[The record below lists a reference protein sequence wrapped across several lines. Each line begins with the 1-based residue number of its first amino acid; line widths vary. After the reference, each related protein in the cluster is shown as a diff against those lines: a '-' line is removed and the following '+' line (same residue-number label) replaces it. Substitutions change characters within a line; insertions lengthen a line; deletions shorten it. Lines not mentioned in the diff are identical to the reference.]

1 MCAVWCAITAENFV
15 CHLTCSPFH
24 LAGSPWE
31 TNSKK
36 APVKKAPAP
45 KGKRTDGP
53 RDGPRDYSDRPRSAR
68 PANDKPQR
76 NVHKGK
82 GIKPGSPT
90 NVADAITAAAPAL
103 VKAAPAAQR
112 SVPLPAAAPSSLP
125 SSPPAVTGNQWAR
138 GPPRPKQPV
147 QEMPVIVVPPAV
159 AEPTE
164 QEPAAPAVNAPAVS
178 APWSTHQK
186 SKTHATQAPAPAQAP
201 AQAPTPPVPETI
213 AAHQSVPSPVE
224 QVPATPADSQAHVQY
239 QHVDAAPSMAS
250 LSLESTFSTPANA
263 DMTTY
268 GGYGYHDG
276 TTQDSS
282 MLSANTFGKS
292 NASTMNDP
300 SQYPPSAV
308 PQMQSMYGFLG
319 IDAGS
324 ATTSTGAIG
333 YNPLLSQQQNLTST
347 FGMGQDLSTT
357 ATDNGQQSLMY
368 QQQWLNQM
376 MNYGGF
382 AGPYGNMPAMYNQNM
397 AAMYNP
403 NMASMSSA
411 MYGGPGFMGKNPGM
425 PNMGFGGM
433 SNAMSSNAMS
443 SGNSTGYTAPKNS
456 NHNSRKH
463 HNSSY
468 GNAGYVSHAVAPTNI
483 DSSSASAYGNSSINS
498 NMYSGNQFMAGMQSK
513 PSDVGL
519 GQGYGQ
525 PYQQGYGQSSY
536 QQTQQSFGNMG
547 ANSRYNATQ
556 YSRAE
561 ASWGN

>member
-1 MCAVWCAITAENFV
+1 
-15 CHLTCSPFH
+15 
-24 LAGSPWE
+24 
-31 TNSKK
+31 
-36 APVKKAPAP
+36 
-45 KGKRTDGP
+45 
-53 RDGPRDYSDRPRSAR
+53 
-68 PANDKPQR
+68 
-76 NVHKGK
+76 
-82 GIKPGSPT
+82 
-90 NVADAITAAAPAL
+90 
-103 VKAAPAAQR
+103 
-112 SVPLPAAAPSSLP
+112 
-125 SSPPAVTGNQWAR
+125 
-138 GPPRPKQPV
+138 
-147 QEMPVIVVPPAV
+147 
-159 AEPTE
+159 
-164 QEPAAPAVNAPAVS
+164 
-178 APWSTHQK
+178 
-186 SKTHATQAPAPAQAP
+186 
-201 AQAPTPPVPETI
+201 
-213 AAHQSVPSPVE
+213 
-224 QVPATPADSQAHVQY
+224 
-239 QHVDAAPSMAS
+239 MAS

-268 GGYGYHDG
+268 GGYGYHG
-276 TTQDSS
+276 GNMQDSS

-308 PQMQSMYGFLG
+308 PQMQQMQSMYGFLG

-347 FGMGQDLSTT
+347 FGMGQDPSTT
-357 ATDNGQQSLMY
+357 ATDNSQQNLMY

-403 NMASMSSA
+403 NMASMASMS
-411 MYGGPGFMGKNPGM
+411 YGGPGGYMGKNPGM

-433 SNAMSSNAMS
+433 SNAMSSGNSTGYTAA
-443 SGNSTGYTAPKNS
+443 NSTGYTAPKQNS
-456 NHNSRKH
+456 NHQNRKH
-463 HNSSY
+463 HNSAY
-468 GNAGYVSHAVAPTNI
+468 GNAGYANHAPTPTNT

-498 NMYSGNQFMAGMQSK
+498 NMYSGNQYMAGMQSK
-513 PSDVGL
+513 PGDVGL

-525 PYQQGYGQSSY
+525 PSYQQGYGQSSY

-547 ANSRYNATQ
+547 ANSRYNAPQ